1 MQQALL
7 SSPTPSMHVALCVV
21 AVRAAMPCPLTPAV
35 CVRWGGVWGQHRHSP
50 TLLPCGCAG
59 HIVSSS
65 GRRTDVGQHQR
76 SPHAPSHW
84 RQQTTPGGHIV
95 SSSGR
100 RTDVGQHQRSPHAP
114 SHWRQQTTPGVALLS
129 LFLNSPRLH
138 ACAPFHH
145 ADSLPLTSSP
155 SHSLTLPPTHCLS
168 LHSHPLP
175 SLPLPSPPLPS
186 PPLPSPPFQP
196 PSQDLRSSTAGRLR
210 RHAMPAAHAALTPS
224 AKYPFLHALTLACH
238 TLVAVPSPVAPPSS
252 LALELKSWLPIQLAA
267 ATVLSLALCARIA
280 GTHTG
285 RRGEGRPLREA
296 AGGAAAALISRSPI
310 SGGEGRWGQHR
321 YFPMPLPCG
330 RAGTHGDGRETAAWQ
345 SHCSKGEYQ
354 DGPGLSRSLA
364 MQQRQLT
371 VKPFLDLTVPSGTTP
386 TAGLSPQVFFKAL
399 CSLDVEGRGAG
410 VNIDT
415 SPRPSPVAVQGLLG
429 TGGRDASLQQ
439 VAMAATR
446 ESIGWPLPSTSP
458 YEKWR
463 EGRGGQHRRSP
474 APLPCGRAGT
484 HGDGRAAA
492 MQKLAVGATRESIG
506 VGWPLKVRCGDLIPS
521 SLFLPPFL
529 SCRLKQHPAWTT
541 EEPLPPLIPPSLST
555 SQQPQHHGALHGC
568 GKWR

>member
-84 RQQTTPGGHIV
+84 RQQTTP
-95 SSSGR
+95 
-100 RTDVGQHQRSPHAP
+100 
-114 SHWRQQTTPGVALLS
+114 VALLS

-386 TAGLSPQVFFKAL
+386 TAGLSPQVFLKAL

-446 ESIGWPLPSTSP
+446 ESIGVGSASQGGGRGVGVSTDAPPRPFLVAVQVPTGMGGRQQCRSLQLVPRGRVLGWAGLSRLEVGAQEQGRESGVHPLSHLPLSPFSLPS
-458 YEKWR
+458 
-463 EGRGGQHRRSP
+463 Q
-474 APLPCGRAGT
+474 
-484 HGDGRAAA
+484 
-492 MQKLAVGATRESIG
+492 
-506 VGWPLKVRCGDLIPS
+506 
-521 SLFLPPFL
+521 
-529 SCRLKQHPAWTT
+529 QHPAWTT
-541 EEPLPPLIPPSLST
+541 DESLPPLIPPSLST